1 MNLHTSH
8 VAQYR
13 QYELLIIHFAYYK
26 ECIKKYLCFAQLV
39 LMEII
44 YFCQYQNNILYSM
57 NEMKYD
63 PNIGTI
69 VYNVKQR
76 MILQMQPLLISYF
89 VS

>member
-44 YFCQYQNNILYSM
+44 YFCQYQNNILYSI
-57 NEMKYD
+57 NEMKYY

-69 VYNVKQR
+69 VCRILQNCLLHWQG
-76 MILQMQPLLISYF
+76 MIL
-89 VS
+89 

>member
-26 ECIKKYLCFAQLV
+26 EYIKKYLCFAQLV

-44 YFCQYQNNILYSM
+44 YFCQYQNNILYSI
-57 NEMKYD
+57 NEMKYY

-69 VYNVKQR
+69 VYNVCRILQNCLLHWQG
-76 MILQMQPLLISYF
+76 MIL
-89 VS
+89 